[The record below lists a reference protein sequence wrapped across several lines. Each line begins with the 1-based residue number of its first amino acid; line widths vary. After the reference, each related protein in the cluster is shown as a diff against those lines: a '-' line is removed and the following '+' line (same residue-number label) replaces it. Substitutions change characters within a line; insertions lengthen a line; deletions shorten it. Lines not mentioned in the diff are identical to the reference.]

1 MTRTAEIAF
10 PALLLAVVTALVAG
24 GFLLFDYSPRVIL
37 FPALAALMMGG
48 LCLAQ
53 IAATWSG
60 RAQARDEKELELE
73 PITTSSVAWV
83 FALAA
88 FVFGLGFVFGPAA
101 YLLAYLRANGSSWR
115 LSIIVA
121 ALSIVVT
128 WGFFIKLMRVLL
140 PIEPLWWP

>member
-10 PALLLAVVTALVAG
+10 PALLLAIVTGLVAG

-37 FPALAALMMGG
+37 FPALAALIMGG
-48 LCLAQ
+48 LCVVQ
-53 IAATWSG
+53 IAATRSG
-60 RAQARDEKELELE
+60 RARAEHDQDLE
-73 PITTSSVAWV
+73 PITAGSVAWV

-115 LSIIVA
+115 LSIIVS